1 MNKIRTAGVWVL
13 LVVIVFYLAWRQQSQ
28 EPNLTMTFAEFV
40 ADVQNENV
48 AEVQVHGTGLVVTN
62 LQGTRYTTTGSL
74 DEALM
79 EQLIEQA
86 VPVTYHAE
94 SNLTSWIVFLIPL
107 VLLLGFLLYFV
118 QKSRVSATNIL
129 SLRKSTHREISSAE
143 SRVTFADVG
152 GCEEAKKQLGD
163 VVDFLK
169 SPNRWLQSGVRLPRG
184 ILLEGPPGC
193 GKTLLARAVAG
204 ETNAKFFLVAGS
216 EFVEMFVGV
225 GAARVRDLFE
235 TAIKKAPSVIFIDEI
250 DALGR
255 RRGSG
260 IGSSHDEREQTLNQL
275 LVCLDGFKH
284 NDQVIV
290 LSATN
295 RPDVLDAALV
305 RPGRIDRR
313 IRVPELNE
321 AARAQV
327 LRIQTRSKPIEGV
340 DLDEIAR
347 LATGFNGARLESIC
361 NEAALLAVRRAKQ
374 ENSPAV
380 RITRDDFL
388 RVIQSSLTHD
398 QRFSKV
404 DTVLIESATQ
414 LAEPTGVAHVRLQ
427 VLDGAPVEGDVVW
440 ADASFVKIRNRKG
453 DPDVLVAKRHI
464 QQVEVLEGTDPAAL
478 DELQLD
484 QWAMKPSATA

>member
-1 MNKIRTAGVWVL
+1 MRESARENPAVPRGVGCSVASCRLFPGPHAIPARRNEGATKPVNKIRTAGVWVL

-169 SPNRWLQSGVRLPRG
+169 SPNRWLQSGV
-184 ILLEGPPGC
+184 
-193 GKTLLARAVAG
+193 
-204 ETNAKFFLVAGS
+204 
-216 EFVEMFVGV
+216 
-225 GAARVRDLFE
+225 
-235 TAIKKAPSVIFIDEI
+235 
-250 DALGR
+250 
-255 RRGSG
+255 
-260 IGSSHDEREQTLNQL
+260 
-275 LVCLDGFKH
+275 
-284 NDQVIV
+284 
-290 LSATN
+290 
-295 RPDVLDAALV
+295 
-305 RPGRIDRR
+305 
-313 IRVPELNE
+313 
-321 AARAQV
+321 
-327 LRIQTRSKPIEGV
+327 
-340 DLDEIAR
+340 
-347 LATGFNGARLESIC
+347 
-361 NEAALLAVRRAKQ
+361 
-374 ENSPAV
+374 
-380 RITRDDFL
+380 
-388 RVIQSSLTHD
+388 
-398 QRFSKV
+398 
-404 DTVLIESATQ
+404 
-414 LAEPTGVAHVRLQ
+414 
-427 VLDGAPVEGDVVW
+427 
-440 ADASFVKIRNRKG
+440 
-453 DPDVLVAKRHI
+453 
-464 QQVEVLEGTDPAAL
+464 
-478 DELQLD
+478 
-484 QWAMKPSATA
+484 